1 MLLER
6 IEVSGFRGIKRLSLS
21 FEQLTT
27 LIGENTWGKSSLLD
41 ALSIALPISGELH
54 QFTLKDFHQDHSI
67 SYTQDQHIQI
77 IITWQTTEKNEHKAG
92 RYRKLSSLW
101 QHDAN
106 SNTQR
111 IYYRVSATNNDGKI
125 TSSSTFLDKDG
136 NVLRYHRIECL
147 VYELIKLHPVIR
159 IRDSRRLSPGPFTDH
174 VPDDRIERRINNTC
188 RRLLTAPGQ
197 VSSGEIKSALQSMQ
211 SLVDHYFSFR
221 NHRRHGQH
229 KVRDDLFF
237 GQKAEG
243 VSLNQF
249 VNQNQSKQTKLLLL
263 GLLNTY
269 LRAKGP
275 NTLRQSARPVMIVED
290 PEGRLHPTQ
299 LIQAWTLLNHIPMQK
314 ILTTNSS
321 ELLSAVPLSSIRR
334 LVRESDSTSS
344 YALTPTSL
352 SRDDLRRITFHIRF
366 QRSNALFARC
376 WLLVEGE
383 TEVWLFNEMARI
395 LGYNLAA
402 EGVQIIE
409 FAQSGLKS
417 LIKMA
422 KALHIEWHV
431 VTDGDPAGKKY
442 AFAVKSQ
449 LENQHERHRLT
460 ELPHKDIEHY
470 LYHHGFEELFRT
482 LSNIS
487 ADQPVPPKKIIVKT
501 LKKYAK
507 PDVALAIVEHC
518 EEMGPESIPLL
529 LRWTLKRTVTMA
541 KGQG

>member
-41 ALSIALPISGELH
+41 AISIALPVSGKLH

-67 SYTQDQHIQI
+67 SYAQDQHIQI
-77 IITWQTTEKNEHKAG
+77 IITWQTTEKKEHKAG

-101 QHDAN
+101 Q
-106 SNTQR
+106 SNPCDHTQR
-111 IYYRVSATNNDGKI
+111 IYYRISATNNEGKI
-125 TSSSTFLDKDG
+125 TSSHSFLDHNG
-136 NVLRYHRIECL
+136 NVLRYHKIEKL
-147 VYELIKLHPVIR
+147 VTELIRLHPVIR
-159 IRDSRRLSPGPFTDH
+159 IRDSRRVNQQDPPSTLSN
-174 VPDDRIERRINNTC
+174 DRIERRINNTC
-188 RRLLTAPGQ
+188 RRLITAPGQ
-197 VSSGEIKSALQSMQ
+197 VNSGEIKSALRSMQ
-211 SLVDHYFSFR
+211 SLIEHYFSFK
-221 NHRRHGQH
+221 HH
-229 KVRDDLFF
+229 KRDTPHKIHDDLFF
-237 GQKAEG
+237 GQKNEG
-243 VSLNQF
+243 VSLTQF
-249 VNQNQSKQTKLLLL
+249 ISKNKQAKLLLL

-269 LRAKGP
+269 LKAKGP
-275 NTLRQSARPVMIVED
+275 NTLKQSARPLMIIED

-321 ELLSAVPLSSIRR
+321 ELLSAVPLCSIRR
-334 LVRESDSTSS
+334 LVRESGSTSS
-344 YALTPTSL
+344 YSISPTCL
-352 SRDDLRRITFHIRF
+352 SQDDLRRITFHIRF

-402 EGVQIIE
+402 EGIQIIE

-417 LIKMA
+417 LIKIA
-422 KALHIEWHV
+422 KAFHIEWHV

-449 LENQHERHRLT
+449 LDNEHHRHRLT

-470 LYHHGFEELFRT
+470 LYHHGFEALFRE
-482 LSNIS
+482 LSNI
-487 ADQPVPPKKIIVKT
+487 AVDQPVPPKKIIIKT

-507 PDVALAIVEHC
+507 PDVALAIVQYS
-518 EEMGPESIPLL
+518 EEQGPDSIPLL
-529 LRWTLKRTVTMA
+529 LRWTLKRIVTMA
-541 KGQG
+541 KGQN

>member
-27 LIGENTWGKSSLLD
+27 LIGENTWGKSTLLD
-41 ALSIALPISGELH
+41 ALSIALPVSGELH
-54 QFTLKDFHQDHSI
+54 QFTLQDFHQDHSI

-77 IITWQTTEKNEHKAG
+77 IISWKTTEHNEHKAG

-101 QHDAN
+101 QSDPNDHA
-106 SNTQR
+106 QR
-111 IYYRVSATNNDGKI
+111 IYYRISATNNDGKI
-125 TSSSTFLDKDG
+125 SSSHSFLDCDG
-136 NVLRYHRIECL
+136 NVLRYHKIEYL
-147 VYELIKLHPVIR
+147 VTELIRLHPVIR
-159 IRDSRRLSPGPFTDH
+159 IRDSRRLNQDEIMTSLPN
-174 VPDDRIERRINNTC
+174 DRIERRINNTC
-188 RRLLTAPGQ
+188 RRLMTAPGQ
-197 VSSGEIKSALQSMQ
+197 VNRGEIKSALLSMQ
-211 SLVDHYFSFR
+211 SLVEHYFSFKGHKR
-221 NHRRHGQH
+221 NLPH
-229 KVRDDLFF
+229 KIHDNLFF
-237 GQKAEG
+237 GQKTEG
-243 VSLNQF
+243 VSLTQF
-249 VNQNQSKQTKLLLL
+249 INQSKNKQTKLLLL

-275 NTLRQSARPVMIVED
+275 NTLKKSARPLMIIED

-299 LIQAWTLLNHIPMQK
+299 LIQAWSLLNHIPMQK

-321 ELLSAVPLSSIRR
+321 EMLSAVPLCSIRR

-344 YALTPTSL
+344 YSISATSL

-402 EGVQIIE
+402 EGIQIIE

-417 LIKMA
+417 LIKIA

-431 VTDGDPAGKKY
+431 VTDGDAAGKKY

-449 LENQHERHRLT
+449 LGNEHERHRLT

-470 LYHHGFEELFRT
+470 LYHNGFEDLFRE
-482 LSNIS
+482 LANIS
-487 ADQPVPPKKIIVKT
+487 ADQPVPPKKIIIKA
-501 LKKYAK
+501 LKKFAK
-507 PDVALAIVEHC
+507 PDLALAIVQHS
-518 EEMGPESIPLL
+518 EELGPDSIPLL

>member
-221 NHRRHGQH
+221 NHRRHSQH

-275 NTLRQSARPVMIVED
+275 NTLKQSARPVMIVED

-449 LENQHERHRLT
+449 LENEHERHRLT

>member
-41 ALSIALPISGELH
+41 ALSIALPVSGELH

-77 IITWQTTEKNEHKAG
+77 IISWKTTEKNEHRAG

-101 QHDAN
+101 QPDT
-106 SNTQR
+106 SNHCQR
-111 IYYRVSATNNDGKI
+111 IYYRISATNNNDKI
-125 TSSSTFLDKDG
+125 TSSNTFLDNEG
-136 NVLRYHRIECL
+136 NVLRYHKIEKL
-147 VYELIKLHPVIR
+147 VTELIQLHPVIR
-159 IRDSRRLSPGPFTDH
+159 IRDSRRLSQEDIIPH
-174 VPDDRIERRINNTC
+174 ISNDRIERRINNTC
-188 RRLLTAPGQ
+188 RRLMTAPGQ
-197 VSSGEIKSALQSMQ
+197 VNRGEIKSALRSMQ
-211 SLVDHYFSFR
+211 SLVEHYFAFR
-221 NHRRHGQH
+221 NHKKRTPHRIH
-229 KVRDDLFF
+229 DDLFF
-237 GQKAEG
+237 GQKTEG
-243 VSLNQF
+243 VSLSQFINQD
-249 VNQNQSKQTKLLLL
+249 NTKQTKLLLL

-275 NTLRQSARPVMIVED
+275 NTLKKSARPLMIIED

-299 LIQAWTLLNHIPMQK
+299 LIQAWSLLSHIPMQK

-321 ELLSAVPLSSIRR
+321 ELLSAVPLCSIRR

-344 YALTPTSL
+344 YSVSPTCL

-383 TEVWLFNEMARI
+383 TEVWLFNEMARMQ
-395 LGYNLAA
+395 GYNLAA

-417 LIKMA
+417 LIKIA

-431 VTDGDPAGKKY
+431 VTDGDLAGKKY
-442 AFAVKSQ
+442 AFAVKNQ
-449 LENQHERHRLT
+449 LDNEQERHRLT

-470 LYHHGFEELFRT
+470 LYHHGFKGLFRE
-482 LSNIS
+482 LANIPK
-487 ADQPVPPKKIIVKT
+487 DQHVPPKKIIIKV

-507 PDVALAIVEHC
+507 PDLALAIVQYS
-518 EEMGPESIPLL
+518 EEQGIDSIPLL